1 MQTLLEF
8 LPEIARL
15 GNSEAVRS
23 SNGLRTWVATY
34 SELHHSIAAI
44 VAYFDQRGAG
54 KGDRILIWAEN
65 RLEWV
70 AVFWACVARGIQ
82 AVPVDYRFSA
92 DLVRRIQAE
101 SHASLVIDN
110 NALDEITTLRPVRQF
125 TPSEVTPDDIVE
137 IV

>member
-34 SELHHSIAAI
+34 SELHHLIAAI
-44 VAYFDQRGAG
+44 VAYLDQRGAG
-54 KGDRILIWAEN
+54 KGDRVLIWAEN

-82 AVPVDYRFSA
+82 AVPVDYRFSP
-92 DLVRRIQAE
+92 DLVERIRK
-101 SHASLVIDN
+101 ASQPKLVIDN
-110 NALDEITTLRPVRQF
+110 ATLDAIASMGLAGPAPPF
-125 TPSEVTPDDIVE
+125 NPSKVTADDV
-137 IV
+137 